1 MYRHKAANTCAGAN
15 FTKGENP
22 ILAAQRL
29 MNVVDITVTAVQDDL
44 AIVSTCFNPQVH
56 MRTTCS
62 QYGKKK
68 QVRSDS
74 GSAQY
79 A

>member
-1 MYRHKAANTCAGAN
+1 MVFFCPPFVPFNEGPVKSTDEVHVLGKIQSGSLGMFLHPYRYIGCN
-15 FTKGENP
+15 
-22 ILAAQRL
+22 
-29 MNVVDITVTAVQDDL
+29 
-44 AIVSTCFNPQVH
+44 IVS
-56 MRTTCS
+56 TCS

>member
-1 MYRHKAANTCAGAN
+1 MQYTMYRHTTANKCAGAH

-22 ILAAQRL
+22 VLAAQRL
-29 MNVVDITVTAVQDDL
+29 MNVVNITLTAVQDDL
-44 AIVSTCFNPQVH
+44 AIVS
-56 MRTTCS
+56 TCS